1 MILISLFIFLTAQ
14 AAQPLE
20 STFTVGQQKITI
32 YNYPEQRI
40 SISEKCDKIS
50 RNDFCTNI
58 EFLKDLGKNT
68 KKAKLPVSTGGAN
81 PASAICNSVLN
92 GIVIVAVDTDR
103 NENSFC
109 KLPSGIYID
118 SGTLTYYSKQ

>member
-1 MILISLFIFLTAQ
+1 MILISLFFLLAAQ
-14 AAQPLE
+14 AGQPTE
-20 STFTVGQQKITI
+20 SIFTVGQQKITI

-40 SISEKCDKIS
+40 SVSEKCDKIS
-50 RNDFCTNI
+50 RNDYCKSL
-58 EFLKDLGKNT
+58 EFLKDLGNNT

-92 GIVIVAVDTDR
+92 GIVIVAVDADR